1 MYRPGEPARSAEM
14 AGPGPAP
21 AARTVGSLLDHTL
34 DETSFTA
41 GYRAPTTP
49 RPAASALAATP
60 GASDGLEAR
69 LEGIRR
75 NLSSIGAA
83 DLLRM
88 VHGGWRV
95 IMACALAGL
104 VAALLYALTA
114 TPRFTAS
121 TEIVINPSNLNL
133 VADDVFALN
142 PQRDTQQMEVES
154 RLRMLTSGSVLL
166 QVIRDLDLTNDSEF
180 YRPGLLARLFSS
192 SAQPQDRE
200 LAALRTL
207 ERRVTATRDATSFV
221 VTVSVWTTNP
231 DKSVRVTA
239 AVVKAFESQL
249 FETASDSAGR
259 LAATINS
266 RLDDLRRAVSAAEE
280 RVETF
285 KRENGLQQA
294 QGELTS
300 TRKASTL
307 DTQVLDAQQR
317 LIQAEA
323 RAAQMRAALSAGRT
337 ASDAVFDSATMTA
350 LRASYTALDQQV
362 SALSLTYGSRHPRLV
377 SLQSERSA
385 VEKAMTE
392 EAQRIIAGA
401 NADVEEARTSLAALK
416 GKASDE
422 RATVFTDNDAQVALR
437 ELERDARAKASVYE
451 TYLARTHQIAER
463 QQIDT
468 SNVQVIS
475 APVPPQG
482 RSWPPGAAILAPAGT
497 LAGALLG
504 LLLAL
509 AGGLWR
515 HALGNS
521 VRNGEPAVP
530 LRAS

>member
-1 MYRPGEPARSAEM
+1 MYRPGEPARSGM
-14 AGPGPAP
+14 ARPAQ
-21 AARTVGSLLDHTL
+21 AAATRTVGSLLDHAL
-34 DETSFTA
+34 AETATER
-41 GYRAPTTP
+41 GAPMT
-49 RPAASALAATP
+49 RHPAASPATATRAP
-60 GASDGLEAR
+60 GATDGLEAR
-69 LEGIRR
+69 LDSIRG
-75 NLSSIGAA
+75 NLASIGAA
-83 DLLRM
+83 DLMRM
-88 VHGGWRV
+88 VHGGWRL
-95 IMACALAGL
+95 IAALTLAGL

-133 VADDVFALN
+133 VADDVFAAS

-154 RLRMLTSGSVLL
+154 KLRLLTSGSVLL
-166 QVIRDLDLTNDSEF
+166 QVIRDLDLTRDDEF
-180 YRPGLLARLFSS
+180 FRPGLLAGLISEP
-192 SAQPQDRE
+192 AGPQDRE
-200 LAALRTL
+200 LAVLRAL

-221 VTVSVWTTNP
+221 VTVSVWSTEP
-231 DKSVRVTA
+231 EKSVRLAA
-239 AVVKAFESQL
+239 AVVKAFENQL
-249 FETASDSAGR
+249 FESASDSAGR

-266 RLDDLRRAVSAAEE
+266 RLDELRRSVSEAEE

-323 RAAQMRAALSAGRT
+323 RAAQMRAALSAGRM

-362 SALSLTYGSRHPRLV
+362 SALSLTYGARHPRLV
-377 SLQSERSA
+377 SLQSERST

-392 EAQRIIAGA
+392 EAQRILAGA
-401 NADVEEARTSLAALK
+401 SADVEEARASLAALK

-475 APVPPQG
+475 APVPPHG
-482 RSWPPGAAILAPAGT
+482 RSWPPGVAILAPAGA

-504 LLLAL
+504 LGLAM
-509 AGGLWR
+509 AAGLWR
-515 HALGNS
+515 HAL
-521 VRNGEPAVP
+521 RPAD
-530 LRAS
+530 RASAPGVFRSPF